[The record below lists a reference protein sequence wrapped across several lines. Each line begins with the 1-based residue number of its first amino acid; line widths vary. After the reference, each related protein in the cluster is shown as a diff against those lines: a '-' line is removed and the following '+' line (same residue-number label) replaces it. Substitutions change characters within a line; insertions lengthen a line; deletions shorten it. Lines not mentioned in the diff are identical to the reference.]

1 VGKAK
6 RVLVVEDDGD
16 IRAMIEL
23 TLEAEGH
30 RVLSASNGAEGLAR
44 ASADAVDVIL
54 LDLKMP
60 VMDGWE
66 FARRYREAGGSAPIV
81 VLSAAQDAERHA
93 RAIGAEHVLTKPFEL
108 EALLA
113 IVASVGGE
121 RSTPR
126 EQ

>member
-6 RVLVVEDDGD
+6 QVLVVEDDGD
-16 IRAMIEL
+16 IRAMVEL

-30 RVLSASNGAEGLAR
+30 HVSSATNGAEGLERVR
-44 ASADAVDVIL
+44 ADGFDLIL

-66 FARRYREAGGSAPIV
+66 FARRYREGGGEAPIV

-93 RAIGAEHVLTKPFEL
+93 RSIGAAHVLAKPFDL
-108 EALLA
+108 DALIA
-113 IVASVGGE
+113 VVGAV
-121 RSTPR
+121 
-126 EQ
+126 